1 MNTRRRL
8 ALVIVALPLAFY
20 GYACSSDSTDTPA
33 GEDGG
38 DGTDT
43 GTKPDSSTGTDGS
56 TGTDSSTGKDSS
68 TVDAA
73 DASDGAV
80 PIVCIGNPLTADG
93 GNLDGGVNLDA
104 AVATQ
109 IVSVAAGNFLD
120 GPTWF
125 DANGGFLVYSEFDQT
140 ERLWRI
146 AADGGA
152 KAQFRDAGLDN
163 NNGPV
168 GNAVRNGLLVTAVD
182 AKTGTGVP
190 KFLVSTPDGGAL
202 PSIGIDASVG
212 ATVPNDLVVGPVNNI
227 YFTDGQYQATPA
239 GTTGLY
245 RILGTDGGIQA
256 IQQNFGRANGI
267 AISPDNTKLYVGV
280 GPLNAGDPDK
290 KKVLVYDVAAA
301 TGVVTA
307 PGATFLAEADLGD
320 VPDGMA
326 VDVGGNLWVAEATIN
341 NAPGGRVE
349 VFSPAKKKLGTIPF
363 ATERPTGVAF
373 GGADNKT
380 LFITTETGVFTYVSR
395 CAGVR

>member
-1 MNTRRRL
+1 M
-8 ALVIVALPLAFY
+8 
-20 GYACSSDSTDTPA
+20 
-33 GEDGG
+33 
-38 DGTDT
+38 
-43 GTKPDSSTGTDGS
+43 
-56 TGTDSSTGKDSS
+56 
-68 TVDAA
+68 
-73 DASDGAV
+73 
-80 PIVCIGNPLTADG
+80 CIGNPLTADG

-152 KAQFRDAGLDN
+152 KAQFRDAGFDN

-168 GNAVRNGLLVTAVD
+168 GNAVRGGLLITAVN
-182 AKTGTGVP
+182 AKTGAGAP
-190 KFLVSTPDGGAL
+190 KFLVSAPDGGAL
-202 PSIGIDASVG
+202 ASIGIDASVG
-212 ATVPNDLVVGPVNNI
+212 ATVPNDLVVGPANNI
-227 YFTDGQYQATPA
+227 YFTDGQYQPTPA
-239 GTTGLY
+239 GTTGVY
-245 RILGTDGGIQA
+245 RMLGTDGGVQA

-290 KKVLVYDVAAA
+290 KKVLVYDVAA

-326 VDVGGNLWVAEATIN
+326 VDVGGNLWVAEATIG

-380 LFITTETGVFTYVSR
+380 LFITTENGVFTYVSR